1 MSNYALDANTISYY
15 LRENAGVIEKLSA
28 AIVNGDLVVVAP
40 IAYYEVKRGLVAI
53 GSTKRQAKLEEFCS
67 LFPVGQSDVAV
78 FDKAA
83 EIYKQLKDDKAII
96 EDADILIAA
105 FCKRYGFTLVTHN
118 VKHFGRVTG
127 LNFVDWI
134 TV

>member
-1 MSNYALDANTISYY
+1 VSNYALDANTISYY
-15 LRENAGVIEKLSA
+15 LRENAGVIESLNS
-28 AIVNGDLVVVAP
+28 AIVNGDSVVVAP
-40 IAYYEVKRGLVAI
+40 IAYYEVKRGLVAV
-53 GSTKRQAKLEEFCS
+53 GSVKRQIRFEEFCS

-78 FDKAA
+78 FDIAA
-83 EIYKQLKDDKAII
+83 VIYKQLKDDRAII

-118 VKHFGRVTG
+118 AKHFTRVAG
-127 LNFVDWI
+127 LSLIDWV